1 MTDQSAGYVPL
12 AAVERNGFDE
22 GVHFG
27 RVIAL
32 DADGSEALAL
42 GDVDAPMH
50 PRSANKLHAGCRDAR
65 AWPCPRR

>member
-27 RVIAL
+27 RLVAL
-32 DADGSEALAL
+32 DADGSRLSPSATWTRPCTRA
-42 GDVDAPMH
+42 APT
-50 PRSANKLHAGCRDAR
+50 S
-65 AWPCPRR
+65 